1 MLLRKNRRDIAIFA
15 LKACFS
21 AGLSTIAGTGTGI
34 GAGAGSGAGAGAGA
48 SLFGGAIGTFIGYFS
63 AETTIFL
70 AFIPTLF

>member
-21 AGLSTIAGTGTGI
+21 DGLSTTAGTGI
-34 GAGAGSGAGAGAGA
+34 GSGAGSGADAGAGA

-70 AFIPTLF
+70 AVIPTVF